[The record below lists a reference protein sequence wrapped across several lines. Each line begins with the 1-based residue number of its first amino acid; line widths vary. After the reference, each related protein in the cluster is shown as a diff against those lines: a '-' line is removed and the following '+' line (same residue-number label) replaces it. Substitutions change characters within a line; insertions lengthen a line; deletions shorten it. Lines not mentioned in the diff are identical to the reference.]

1 MFDVSSLLEETLAP
15 EQSVGDEALL
25 RVDPV
30 NNSVAVEAGGGRE
43 HNNLEQAS
51 GLSEELREVG
61 TSLVL
66 ISNLQWKVFGEE
78 IFNIYL
84 HIDRPPANVRNL
96 QVKLNICIW
105 DKLETTV
112 NQCLIQVKHQGLL

>member
-1 MFDVSSLLEETLAP
+1 MFDVSSLLEEALTP

-61 TSLVL
+61 TSLFI
-66 ISNLQWKVFGEE
+66 ISNFQWRNFWRE
-78 IFNIYL
+78 NI
-84 HIDRPPANVRNL
+84 
-96 QVKLNICIW
+96 
-105 DKLETTV
+105 
-112 NQCLIQVKHQGLL
+112 